1 MIKEVTIKGIRLYAD
16 EFGNIFNS
24 KMVPIRQ
31 YVSAN
36 GYKYIVL
43 NFKGKRKNVL
53 SHRIIASAFLYRP
66 KNKNIVNHLNRM
78 TTCNIYSNLEW
89 TDFKG
94 NANYAP
100 TRDAIKRSAIIG
112 GRTKI
117 VSVSYK
123 GTSKTFGSIHS
134 ACRYTHAS
142 NGNVS
147 AELSKS
153 KSGEYHSKNGYTY
166 RLLPNQVKN
175 KKKLKDKYIKKSNKA
190 KDKNFCI
197 DCGIEICKTSKRCE
211 KCAMRHYSLT
221 NYRQIEKD
229 DLEKNLIKNK
239 GNFVK
244 TAKIYGIS
252 DNALRKWCKKYSLPT
267 HSKQWK
273 MIMPT

>member
-1 MIKEVTIKGIRLYAD
+1 MYVD
-16 EFGNIFNS
+16 DFGNIFSS

-31 YVSAN
+31 YISVN
-36 GYKYIVL
+36 GYKYIILTV
-43 NFKGKRKNVL
+43 KGKRKNVL
-53 SHRIIASAFLYRP
+53 SHRIVASAFLYKP
-66 KNKNIVNHLNRM
+66 KGKNIVNHLNRM

-112 GRTKI
+112 GRTKK
-117 VSVSYK
+117 VSVTYK
-123 GTSKTFGSIHS
+123 GVSKTFGSINS

-153 KSGEYHSKNGYTY
+153 KSGEYYSKNGYIY
-166 RLLPNQVKN
+166 KILPNQVKN
-175 KKKLKDKYIKKSNKA
+175 KKKLKNRYIKKVKKVVA
-190 KDKNFCI
+190 KNFCI
-197 DCGIEICKTSKRCE
+197 DCGTEIRKESKRCK
-211 KCAMRHYSLT
+211 KCAMQYYSLN

-229 DLEKNLIKNK
+229 DLKENLIENK

-244 TAKIYGIS
+244 TAKIYGIT
-252 DNALRKWCKKYSLPT
+252 DNALRKWCKKYNLPI

-273 MIMPT
+273 IIISS